1 MNSTGSKFMLIDA
14 ARLKTAIELSEE
26 DPWTISK
33 YESNNREKD
42 YLQGKWMIKMYE
54 YIKAL

>member
-1 MNSTGSKFMLIDA
+1 MLIDA